1 MSTALLEFEL
11 IAKLTIA
18 IAVESAASLV
28 FEVEFDVVLDDW
40 LPLLKA
46 T

>member
-11 IAKLTIA
+11 IAELTIA
-18 IAVESAASLV
+18 IAVVSAASVL

-40 LPLLKA
+40 LPLFEA